1 MSELYPNTNDMH
13 NNTVIVDN
21 NTVIVDNKPIVN
33 KTESPIITNIESN
46 ITNILNTIDQNN
58 YTNED
63 KLELEKC
70 LFNIQYKLKAQSIP
84 TNIKLGL
91 TKVNK
96 LIHDIPDTT
105 LNKYIGDLYKLNNCL
120 LIFNDKLNNKY
131 LYKNV
136 KNVKNNI
143 NDTNTI
149 DIVDTNYIQHK
160 QHSIYLKSI
169 TYLFVIAVI
178 FYLFYYNDDLV

>member
-1 MSELYPNTNDMH
+1 MSELYPNDIH

-21 NTVIVDNKPIVN
+21 NTVIIDNKPIVN

-63 KLELEKC
+63 KFELEKC
-70 LFNIQYKLKAQSIP
+70 IFNIQYKLKAQSIP

-96 LIHDIPDTT
+96 MIHDIPDIS
-105 LNKYIGDLYKLNNCL
+105 LNKYIGDLYTLNNCL
-120 LIFNDKLNNKY
+120 LTFNDKLNNKY

-136 KNVKNNI
+136 KKNTNHTDI
-143 NDTNTI
+143 IDTNNT
-149 DIVDTNYIQHK
+149 DIIDTNYIQHK

-169 TYLFVIAVI
+169 TYLFVISVI